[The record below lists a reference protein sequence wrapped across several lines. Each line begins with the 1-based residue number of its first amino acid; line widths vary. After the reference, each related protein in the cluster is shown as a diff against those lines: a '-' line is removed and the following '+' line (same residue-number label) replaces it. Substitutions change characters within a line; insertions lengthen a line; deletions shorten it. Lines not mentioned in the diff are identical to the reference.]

1 MLYSHSTY
9 HDTVFC
15 NEFSKS
21 TLSIILTVA
30 SFASAVCI
38 ATFS

>member
-1 MLYSHSTY
+1 MLYSHSSL
-9 HDTVFC
+9 DTVFC

-21 TLSIILTVA
+21 TLFITLADA

-38 ATFS
+38 ATFF

>member
-1 MLYSHSTY
+1 MQYSDSNL
-9 HDTVFC
+9 DTVFC

-21 TLSIILTVA
+21 TLFINFTVA

-38 ATFS
+38 ATFF